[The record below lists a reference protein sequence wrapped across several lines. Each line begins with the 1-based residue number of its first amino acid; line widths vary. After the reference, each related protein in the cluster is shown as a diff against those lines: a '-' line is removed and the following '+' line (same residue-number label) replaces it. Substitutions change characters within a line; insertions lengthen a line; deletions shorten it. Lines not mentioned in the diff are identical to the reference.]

1 MPVPDNYSR
10 AKIDDMVHGIYRD
23 QEMSLD
29 KSYKRLDDVYYPI
42 NDQID
47 RLNVRMDELKEEIY
61 MIQRQ
66 TVVRSEDYPFI
77 DGHTRPSIDTSHTPF
92 RGNLVTVKLLE
103 DKLDEI
109 NFSQDLLKED
119 IPQRLEDIVEATHA
133 RLRMQQGCIGH
144 LQERMQVNEVAREVM
159 KNKWTRGNEAI
170 RSFVG
175 TWFQMIKEDVYILF
189 SSK

>member
-1 MPVPDNYSR
+1 MFLDLIFISLSPRRRQASQNVLCIATCKFVGARKTATPSKRKISAMDPDEYDENYR
-10 AKIDDMVHGIYRD
+10 KEEII
-23 QEMSLD
+23 E
-29 KSYKRLDDVYYPI
+29 
-42 NDQID
+42 
-47 RLNVRMDELKEEIY
+47 LNVRMDELKEEIY

-133 RLRMQQGCIGH
+133 RLRMQQGSTI
-144 LQERMQVNEVAREVM
+144 
-159 KNKWTRGNEAI
+159 
-170 RSFVG
+170 
-175 TWFQMIKEDVYILF
+175 F
-189 SSK
+189 SSNIVVIY